1 MKAIS
6 TGNTYKIYDD
16 SLRVYDLLPAQC
28 YSVRFNKMTGFFLE
42 KHSDIE
48 IKEDKIYGVH
58 ETKVDKVLKSFDLF
72 NRSLGVI
79 LSGDKGIGKS
89 LFAKILSVKAIEAGF
104 PLLIVDTYYPGIA
117 AYIESIEQKVVVLFD
132 EFDKTFVAKEN
143 NVDSQA
149 EMLSLFDGV
158 AQGKKLFII
167 TCNELR
173 KLNDYLVN
181 RPGRFHYHFR
191 FEYPSPMEIKE
202 YLEDKL
208 INQYYTEIEKVI
220 SFSKKVKLN
229 YDCLRAIA
237 FEINL
242 TGSFE
247 ESIKDL
253 NILNIDTEEYMVI
266 LHFENGL
273 ELKQDTHIDIFSDE
287 ENELNFYS
295 YYEYIASI
303 TYTPSDCRYDTFSG
317 LNLIDGTKVTVEY
330 AKAQEDDT
338 QEVKD
343 LINNVSNTKLQYV
356 AFKRKGGKRLHYSV

>member
-16 SLRVYDLLPAQC
+16 SLRVYDQLPAQC
-28 YSVRFNKMTGFFLE
+28 YSLRFDKMTGFYLE
-42 KHSDIE
+42 NHSDIE
-48 IKEDKIYGVH
+48 IKEEKIYGVH
-58 ETKVDKVLKSFDLF
+58 DAKVDKVLKSFELF

-104 PLLIVDTYYPGIA
+104 PLLIVDSYYPGIA
-117 AYIESIEQKVVVLFD
+117 SYIEAIEQEVVVLFD

-158 AQGKKLFII
+158 AQGKKLFVT

-191 FEYPSPMEIKE
+191 FDYPNAAEIKE

-208 INQYYTEIEKVI
+208 TNQYYKEIDKVI

-237 FEINL
+237 YEINL

-253 NILNIDTEEYMVI
+253 NILNIDTEEYTVV

-273 ELKQDTHIDIFSDE
+273 ELKENTHIDIFSDE
-287 ENELNFYS
+287 EYELNFYS

-303 TYTPSDCRYDTFSG
+303 TYTPSDCRYDTFAG
-317 LNLIDGTKVTVEY
+317 LNVIDGSKVSIEY
-330 AKAQEDDT
+330 GKIDEDDT

-343 LINNVSNTKLQYV
+343 LINNVSSTKLQYV
-356 AFKRKGGKRLHYSV
+356 AFKRKGGKRLHYAV